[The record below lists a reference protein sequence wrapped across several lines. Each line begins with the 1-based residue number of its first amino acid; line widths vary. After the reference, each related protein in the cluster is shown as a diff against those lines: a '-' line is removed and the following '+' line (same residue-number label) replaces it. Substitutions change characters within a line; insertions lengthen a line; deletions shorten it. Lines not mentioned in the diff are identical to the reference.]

1 MQAPSVT
8 DTYVLAVVEDDEDLR
23 QNTAQFLVS
32 QGFTVWTADSAES
45 FYRQMVITPTD
56 LVIVDLGLP
65 GEDGLSLV
73 SHLHAYGKH
82 AVIILTA
89 RGESADRVKGLETGA
104 DYYFVKPVDLFEL
117 AAGIRAVMRKRQ
129 AVLAPCSAPEGV
141 TDRAWGLLRAEAVL
155 AAPNGVFVHLTSNE
169 IILLNALMQQA
180 DKVLIK
186 AQLYELFEQAPDD
199 GDFHRIEVIISRLR
213 MKVLHTCQLRLPVR
227 AVFGR
232 GLVFVGAC
240 MVKP

>member
-1 MQAPSVT
+1 MQLCSIT
-8 DTYVLAVVEDDEDLR
+8 DAYVLAVVEDDEDLR
-23 QNTAQFLVS
+23 NNTAQFLVS

-89 RGESADRVKGLETGA
+89 RGESADRITGLETGA

-129 AVLAPCSAPEGV
+129 TALPANRHHEGV
-141 TDRAWGLLRAEAVL
+141 ADRRVWGLLRDEALL
-155 AAPNGVFVHLTSNE
+155 AAPNGILVHLTSNE
-169 IILLNALMQQA
+169 IILLHALMQQA
-180 DKVLIK
+180 DKVLTKI
-186 AQLYELFEQAPDD
+186 QLCELFEQAPDS
-199 GDFHRIEVIISRLR
+199 GDFHRVEVIISRLR
-213 MKVLHTCQLRLPVR
+213 TNRSLK
-227 AVFGR
+227 
-232 GLVFVGAC
+232 
-240 MVKP
+240 KS